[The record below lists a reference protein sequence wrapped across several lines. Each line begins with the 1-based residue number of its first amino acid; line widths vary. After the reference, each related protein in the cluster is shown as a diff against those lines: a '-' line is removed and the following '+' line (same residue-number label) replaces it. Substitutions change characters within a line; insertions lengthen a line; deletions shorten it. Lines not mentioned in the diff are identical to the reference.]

1 MVSGSYH
8 DFCGPTGN
16 SGEASRNQGEKEES
30 LTGTYAKIRGIRVKA
45 RMECASRGALPYYG
59 AIAEWGR
66 RPAVHTYR

>member
-30 LTGTYAKIRGIRVKA
+30 LYKNAPEDLRD
-45 RMECASRGALPYYG
+45 
-59 AIAEWGR
+59 
-66 RPAVHTYR
+66 